1 MADKKSHHAHKLC
14 RLLTKLAIAN
24 EIGPEATLMLMVIA
38 HTEDAIWYSGPV
50 TFWNQEL
57 QTICGLKSTGR
68 LIRAREKAVDGG
80 WLIYEKGAKERP
92 AKYQTRIPDRYR
104 HIPDVAV
111 GDQATS
117 GMECTRNMEENPERI
132 RKESDKN
139 PKSCGKESDKNPKT
153 FNPVPVPVP
162 VPKKRAKRTCVS
174 YTEEFELFWK
184 AYPPKR
190 RTGKKSAAKAYAV
203 AIDQVKAES
212 GISQDEAAEA
222 LQAACERFAA
232 SAMGNSQYVP
242 GPTPWLN
249 QGRWNDAPESWDN
262 NGESHETNKRPPER
276 SGGYDCRV

>member
-1 MADKKSHHAHKLC
+1 MAKSEKKSHHAHRLC

-50 TFWNQEL
+50 TFWNPDL
-57 QTICGLKSTGR
+57 QVICGLKSVGR
-68 LIRAREKAVDGG
+68 LGRARAKAVEAG

-117 GMECTRNMEENPERI
+117 GVEFSRDMEEHPERI
-132 RKESDKN
+132 RKESEKN
-139 PKSCGKESDKNPKT
+139 TFLCEKNTST

-162 VPKKRAKRTCVS
+162 VPKKRAKRTSVS
-174 YTEEFELFWK
+174 YSTAFELFWK
-184 AYPPKR
+184 TYPPQR
-190 RTGKKSAAKAYAV
+190 RTGKKATAKAYQV
-203 AIDQVKAES
+203 AIDQVRAES
-212 GISQDEAAEA
+212 GGEVGVAASV
-222 LQAACERFAA
+222 LQSSCERFAA
-232 SAMGNSQYVP
+232 SGLGKSKYCP

-249 QGRWNDAPESWDN
+249 QGRWSDAPESWDK
-262 NGESHETNKRPPER
+262 NGDDSPEQK
-276 SGGYDCRV
+276 GFL